1 MPANL
6 PQIYH
11 KIEARLKFADTS
23 EEKIS
28 ILREMLAVMPKHK
41 GTDGLRAEL
50 NSRISKLKKEAKKK
64 PQARRLDLTHV
75 PKMGIAQVVLMGA
88 PNSGKSAFLE
98 ALTNASPEVAS
109 YPFTTQKPDVGM
121 IEFENVQIQLV
132 DTPPLYENFHPPW
145 LLALGRS
152 CDVLIGM
159 IDGGRAN
166 PERELNS
173 LLKRLETGSIFLES
187 RDYYKD
193 DELMKKNGFII
204 ISKSTEKKLQLL
216 RGKYGD
222 RLDFYEFKLN
232 SDVEGLKK
240 NIYNFLNRIRIYTKP
255 PGKDADF
262 SEPVVLIK
270 GATVEDAAYH
280 IHKDFANKMKYS
292 KLWRGGKNPRQVG
305 PEEVLMEGDVVE
317 FHSR

>member
-6 PQIYH
+6 PQVYH
-11 KIEARLKFADTS
+11 KIEGRLKFADAP

-50 NSRISKLKKEAKKK
+50 NSKIAKLKKEAKKK
-64 PQARRLDLTHV
+64 PQAKRLDMNYV

-88 PNSGKSAFLE
+88 PNSGKSTLLSK
-98 ALTNASPEVAS
+98 LTNASPDIAN

-152 CDVLIGM
+152 SDILIGM
-159 IDGGRAN
+159 IDGKKDN
-166 PERELNS
+166 LVKELKS
-173 LLKRLETGSIFLES
+173 LLSRLENGSIYLES
-187 RDYYKD
+187 RDYYQG
-193 DELMKKNGFII
+193 DELMEKRGFII
-204 ISKSTEKKLQLL
+204 VSRSSDKSFESLIE
-216 RGKYGD
+216 KYGD
-222 RLDFYEFKLN
+222 RLDFVSFELKAGTEDMKKKIYDSLN
-232 SDVEGLKK
+232 Q
-240 NIYNFLNRIRIYTKP
+240 IRIYTKP
-255 PGKDADF
+255 PGKEADF
-262 SEPVVLIK
+262 TEPVVLRK
-270 GATVEDAAYH
+270 GATVLDAAYN
-280 IHKDFANKMKYS
+280 IHKDFADKMKYTR
-292 KLWRGGKNPRQVG
+292 LWRGDDNPRQVG
-305 PEEVLMEGDVVE
+305 PEETLEEGDVVE

>member
-6 PQIYH
+6 PTIYH

-50 NSRISKLKKEAKKK
+50 NSKIAKLKKEAKKK

-88 PNSGKSAFLE
+88 PNSGKSSFLAE
-98 ALTNASPEVAS
+98 LTNATPEVAS

-152 CDVLIGM
+152 SDVIIGM
-159 IDGGRAN
+159 VNGSKAGT
-166 PERELNS
+166 EKELNT

-187 RDYYKD
+187 KDYYED
-193 DELMKKNGFII
+193 DELMKKNGFIVV
-204 ISKSTEKKLQLL
+204 SNAKEKDLSLL
-216 RGKYGD
+216 RKKYGD
-222 RLDFYEFKLN
+222 RLDFYCFELDK
-232 SDVEGLKK
+232 EIKELKK
-240 NIYNFLNRIRIYTKP
+240 NIYDFLNLIRIYTKA

-262 SEPVVLIK
+262 TEPVVLRR
-270 GATVEDAAYH
+270 GATVEDAAYN
-280 IHKDFANKMKYS
+280 IHKDFADKMKYT
-292 KLWRGGKNPRQVG
+292 KLWRGSNNPRQVG
-305 PEEVLMEGDVVE
+305 PEEILMEGDVVE

>member
-6 PQIYH
+6 PTIYH

-50 NSRISKLKKEAKKK
+50 NSKIAKLKKEAKKK

-75 PKMGIAQVVLMGA
+75 PKMGIAQVVLMGP
-88 PNSGKSAFLE
+88 PNSGKSSFLAE
-98 ALTNASPEVAS
+98 LTNATPEVAS

-152 CDVLIGM
+152 SDVIIGM
-159 IDGGRAN
+159 INGSKAGT
-166 PERELNS
+166 EKELNS

-193 DELMKKNGFII
+193 DELMKKNGFIVV
-204 ISKSTEKKLQLL
+204 SKAKEKDLSLL
-216 RGKYGD
+216 IEKYGD
-222 RLDFYEFKLN
+222 RLDFYAFELN
-232 SDVEGLKK
+232 SEVEKLKK
-240 NIYNFLNRIRIYTKP
+240 SIYDFLNLIRIYTKA

-262 SEPVVLIK
+262 TEPVVLRK
-270 GATVEDAAYH
+270 GATVEDAAYN
-280 IHKDFANKMKYS
+280 IHKDFADKMKYT
-292 KLWRGGKNPRQVG
+292 KLWRGSNNPRQVG
-305 PEEVLMEGDVVE
+305 PEEILMEGDVVE

>member
-11 KIEARLKFADTS
+11 KIEGRLKFAATS

-28 ILREMLAVMPKHK
+28 ILKEMLAVMPKHK

-50 NSRISKLKKEAKKK
+50 NSRIAKLKKEAKKK
-64 PQARRLDLTHV
+64 PQARRLDMNYV

-88 PNSGKSAFLE
+88 PNSGKSTMLAK
-98 ALTNASPEVAS
+98 LTNASPEVAS

-152 CDVLIGM
+152 SDVLIGL
-159 IDGGRAN
+159 IDGSKAN
-166 PERELNS
+166 PLNELNS
-173 LLKRLETGSIFLES
+173 LLSRLEKGSIFLQS
-187 RDYYKD
+187 KD
-193 DELMKKNGFII
+193 VYTGEELMKKKGFVIVSGGDERALEI
-204 ISKSTEKKLQLL
+204 LRKSYSKRFDILSFNLKDNFE
-216 RGKYGD
+216 
-222 RLDFYEFKLN
+222 
-232 SDVEGLKK
+232 SLKK
-240 NIYNFLNRIRIYTKP
+240 RIYSFLNLIRIYTKA
-255 PGKDADF
+255 PGKEADF
-262 SEPVVLIK
+262 TEPVVLPK
-270 GATVEDAAYH
+270 NSTVLDAAYH
-280 IHKDFANKMKYS
+280 IHKDFADKMKYT
-292 KLWRGGKNPRQVG
+292 KLWRGDKNPRQVG
-305 PEEVLMEGDVVE
+305 PEEILEEGDVVE